1 MSKRASERIKEDM
14 EIMGGV
20 RLADVEAAQREIVE
34 VALRLDAE
42 GTISLE
48 NKNAVV

>member
-1 MSKRASERIKEDM
+1 
-14 EIMGGV
+14 
-20 RLADVEAAQREIVE
+20 VEAAQREIVE

-48 NKNAVV
+48 NNQNAMV

>member
-1 MSKRASERIKEDM
+1 M
-14 EIMGGV
+14 EVMGGV
-20 RLADVEAAQREIVE
+20 RLADVETAQREIVE